1 MFRIRLIC
9 IPQRS
14 RFSALLRAFT
24 LLAPRHSRE
33 AQREILE
40 RENLRYDRLIINKW
54 VNNAQV
60 REALHVREGTVGYWT
75 RCNETIRA
83 RKTYNSTIES
93 SIENHQYLTSKPIRA
108 LIYSG
113 DQELTVTYVGIQRW
127 IKMLNVQI
135 HDYWR
140 PWFVNSQ
147 VAG

>member
-1 MFRIRLIC
+1 
-9 IPQRS
+9 
-14 RFSALLRAFT
+14 
-24 LLAPRHSRE
+24 
-33 AQREILE
+33 
-40 RENLRYDRLIINKW
+40 
-54 VNNAQV
+54 
-60 REALHVREGTVGYWT
+60 
-75 RCNETIRA
+75 
-83 RKTYNSTIES
+83 TIES

-147 VAG
+147 VAGYVTQYSNGLYNLTYTTVKVDMPTLY